1 LLSHPPL
8 PAIAL
13 ASASAFVVAS
23 AAAAI
28 AFASIHAFGQL
39 RCFIHLLLLSHQ
51 PLPLLAFA
59 SAASAFVD
67 ASAAAA
73 MALAMPHQLWYLQRR
88 IFLRHTKVRS
98 LYIIKQRLNT
108 WILIILN
115 WSATMSCDMLIAS
128 CT

>member
-1 LLSHPPL
+1 MP
-8 PAIAL
+8 
-13 ASASAFVVAS
+13 
-23 AAAAI
+23 
-28 AFASIHAFGQL
+28 FGQL

-73 MALAMPHQLWYLQRR
+73 MALASAASALVLAAAHFPPPYQ
-88 IFLRHTKVRS
+88 VRS